1 MRGVDGWGGDDGRG
15 EGAGQGAFVFFVC
28 VCVPALIVVRVSYFL
43 SMSTFANSFTFPSQA
58 KTPSRQEENVLR
70 MHPASGLVGPAAH
83 TIPGHPGFD
92 DSKGMQEYRVHGGP
106 MEHAW
111 SPYELN
117 GGTVLAIAGPDY
129 AVIAA
134 DTRLCRGYSI
144 LSRNVSRL
152 KKMTEQCVI
161 GTGGCHTDINTLHEM
176 LAIRCGMYKHNH
188 GEEIGTRSFSQLVG
202 NTLYMRRF
210 FPYYAF
216 NVVAGLDEN
225 GVGAVYGYDAVG
237 SFQRQPDGIMANG
250 SGSKLIMPVLDNL
263 VAGQH
268 RKECQGENGKRQYTA
283 EEAVALVKEGFIT
296 AGERDIMCGDAV
308 EIIVIT
314 KEGQTFETF
323 PLKAD

>member
-1 MRGVDGWGGDDGRG
+1 MSH
-15 EGAGQGAFVFFVC
+15 ALVFGS
-28 VCVPALIVVRVSYFL
+28 PEQSEALK
-43 SMSTFANSFTFPSQA
+43 P
-58 KTPSRQEENVLR
+58 EENVLR
-70 MHPASGLVGPAAH
+70 MHPSGLVGPAESA
-83 TIPGHPGFD
+83 IPGG
-92 DSKGMQEYRVHGGP
+92 KGYKVHGGP
-106 MEHAW
+106 IEHSW

-152 KKMTEQCVI
+152 KKMSEKCVL
-161 GTGGCHTDINTLHEM
+161 GTGGCHTDIHTLHEM
-176 LAIRCGMYKHNH
+176 LGIRCGMYKHNH
-188 GEEIGTRSFSQLVG
+188 GEEIGTRSLSQLLG
-202 NTLYMRRF
+202 NTLYYRRF

-216 NVVAGLDEN
+216 NVLAGLDEN

-268 RKECQGENGKRQYTA
+268 RKECQDGKRQYTA
-283 EEAVALVKEGFIT
+283 QEAVELVKEGFVT

-314 KEGQTFETF
+314 KDGQKKEVF
-323 PLKAD
+323 PLKKD